1 MDFSWKLSVLAERDQ
16 EQISLG
22 EGRSSH
28 GVKFRLLQD
37 VQSPHRVPEL
47 QIIPEFFGDVV
58 ESFFCPLPSSKILV
72 HDHDVES
79 SRLTP
84 AREHFRWKV
93 HRNSLPLSSSSGNWV
108 SSALAAQEISDVH
121 RGQEFFLR
129 QRASCVSTQREASES
144 NSVMVLK
151 LRCAWQR
158 RTRG

>member
-47 QIIPEFFGDVV
+47 QIIPEFFGDVG

-108 SSALAAQEISDVH
+108 SSALAPQEISEVH
-121 RGQEFFLR
+121 RDNENQHTCCMAQMALMSSIPL
-129 QRASCVSTQREASES
+129 A
-144 NSVMVLK
+144 K
-151 LRCAWQR
+151 LEPVAKRPGGTMR
-158 RTRG
+158 